1 MKIRTLLER
10 LAWMFK
16 VRDCRHVCMWCEY
29 YDICKGSET
38 AAESM
43 KGGKESEHE
52 IRA

>member
-16 VRDCRHVCMWCEY
+16 VRDCRHVCVWCEC

-38 AAESM
+38 AADNMNE
-43 KGGKESEHE
+43 GGKEE
-52 IRA
+52 